1 MKKLFIAITLALSL
15 GACASLQADWAI
27 VTGATVSPTQII
39 VAANAFDAGEASATQ
54 YLLYCRQASP
64 VPSYC
69 ALSTRQSVIAAV
81 RAGRVARNQLEPY
94 VVSGTAGPSAIYNTL
109 VATVTS
115 LQTQIPSNPGVAK

>member
-1 MKKLFIAITLALSL
+1 MKKFLLLAFLALPLS
-15 GACASLQADWAI
+15 ACASLQADWAI

-54 YLLYCRQASP
+54 YLLFCRQASP
-64 VPSYC
+64 APSYC
-69 ALSTRQSVIAAV
+69 ALPTRQAVVSAV